1 MGFEP
6 LDPRSKLASVN
17 DFVDRMSK
25 GLEEAKSALSKA
37 KDEYTLYYNRHR
49 EPAPELQL
57 GDLVW
62 VDATDI
68 ATDRPSVK
76 LAHCRLGPYPIEAR
90 VGHGASRLE
99 LPPQL
104 SATH

>member
-6 LDPRSKLASVN
+6 LEPHSKLASVN

-25 GLEEAKSALSKA
+25 GLEKAKSVLSKA
-37 KDEYTLYYNRHR
+37 KDEYMLYYNCCR
-49 EPAPELQL
+49 EPALELQP

-68 ATDRPSVK
+68 ATD
-76 LAHCRLGPYPIEAR
+76 
-90 VGHGASRLE
+90 
-99 LPPQL
+99 
-104 SATH
+104 

>member
-6 LDPRSKLASVN
+6 LEPQLKLASVN

-25 GLEEAKSALSKA
+25 GLEEVKSALSKA
-37 KDEYTLYYNRHR
+37 KDEYTLYYNRCH
-49 EPAPELQL
+49 EPAPVLQP

-76 LAHCRLGPYPIEAR
+76 LAHRRLGPYLIEACI
-90 VGHGASRLE
+90 GYGAYRLK
-99 LPPQL
+99 LPPSL
-104 SATH
+104 S